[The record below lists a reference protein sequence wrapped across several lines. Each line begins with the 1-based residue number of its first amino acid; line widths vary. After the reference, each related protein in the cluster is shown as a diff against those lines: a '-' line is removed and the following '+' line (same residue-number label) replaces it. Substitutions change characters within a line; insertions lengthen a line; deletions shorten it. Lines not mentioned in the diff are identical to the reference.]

1 MKEAQIEALIARQ
14 QSANMTYLTLD
25 TEDRKSVV

>member
-1 MKEAQIEALIARQ
+1 MKGAQIEALIARQ

-25 TEDRKSVV
+25 TEAIY